1 MAQRLIIEARQK
13 IEVHSPATL
22 EKIGEVEVDSP
33 LDVRAAVHRAR
44 EAFRV
49 WSVMDFKRRAKV
61 LLSARDHLIAHS
73 EELIELIC
81 QENGKPRLEALVE
94 ITYVCDSLTFYSK
107 QARRFLKPHRV
118 TPHLLRNK
126 KVTVHYQP
134 RGVIGMITPWN
145 FPLILTIGEAVSALA
160 AGNAVVI
167 KPSELTP
174 LIAMRGAEILR
185 EAFMAAGAPPMLPA
199 LRDILQVV
207 NGYGETG
214 TALVDEADMIAF
226 TGSAR
231 TGKIIAERAA
241 KRLVP
246 VSLELGGK
254 DPMIVLRDADI
265 ERAANAAVWGAF
277 TNSGQVCISVE
288 RVYVEDAVA
297 DEFTRRVVEKTR
309 ALRQGADVS
318 ETEERVDVG
327 AMTFPKQVE
336 IVEDHINDAKAR
348 GARILTGG
356 RRNPALPGRYFEP
369 TVLSNVDHS
378 MKIMTEETFGPTL
391 PIMRVRDEDEALRLA
406 NDSRYGLNASV
417 FSRDKARGEKIAA
430 RVEAG
435 VTCVNDVIAG
445 FAVTDAPSGGLKESG
460 IGKRHGVEGIRRFC
474 HQQVIVTDRFG
485 LKRDPFWYPY
495 NAKTERLMLRLLGA
509 MFSTRPVAKLKAILG
524 K

>member
-1 MAQRLIIEARQK
+1 MAQQLSIEPRQIIEVR
-13 IEVHSPATL
+13 SPATL
-22 EKIGEVEVDSP
+22 EKIGEVEIDSP
-33 LDVRAAVHRAR
+33 LDVRASARRAR

-49 WSVMDFKRRAKV
+49 WGAMDFKSRAKV
-61 LLSARDHLIAHS
+61 LLSARDSLIAHG
-73 EELIELIC
+73 EELIDLIC
-81 QENGKPRLEALVE
+81 RENGKPRIEALVE
-94 ITYVCDSLTFYSK
+94 ITYVCDALTFYSK
-107 QARRFLKPHRV
+107 RARRFLRSHRV

-145 FPLILTIGEAVSALA
+145 FPLILTAGEAVPALA
-160 AGNAVVI
+160 SGNAVVI
-167 KPSELTP
+167 KPSEWTP
-174 LIAMRGAEILR
+174 LIAMRGADILR
-185 EAFMAAGAPPMLPA
+185 EAFTAAGAPA
-199 LRDILQVV
+199 DILQVV

-214 TALVDEADMIAF
+214 GALVDEADMIAF

-231 TGKIIAERAA
+231 TGKAVAERAA
-241 KRLVP
+241 RRLVP

-254 DPMIVLRDADI
+254 DPMIVLRDADV

-288 RVYVEDAVA
+288 RVYVEDAVV

-309 ALRQGADVS
+309 ALRQGADLGEVDS
-318 ETEERVDVG
+318 RVDVG

-336 IVEDHINDAKAR
+336 IVEDHIDDAKAR

-356 RRNPALPGRYFEP
+356 RRNPNLSGRYFEP
-369 TVLSNVDHS
+369 TVLSDVDHS
-378 MKIMTEETFGPTL
+378 MKIMTEETFGPVL
-391 PIMRVRDEDEALRLA
+391 PIMRVRDEEEALRLA

-417 FSRDKARGEKIAA
+417 FTRDKARGEKIAA
-430 RVEAG
+430 QVEAG

-460 IGKRHGVEGIRRFC
+460 IGKRHGAEGIRRFC

-495 NAKTERLMLRLLGA
+495 DAKTERLMLRLLGA
-509 MFSTRPVAKLKAILG
+509 MFSTRLGAKLKALLG

>member
-1 MAQRLIIEARQK
+1 MAQRLSIEPRQI

-22 EKIGEVEVDSP
+22 EKIGEVEANTP
-33 LDVRAAVHRAR
+33 LEVRASVQRAR

-49 WSVMDFKRRAKV
+49 WSAMNFKQRALV
-61 LLSARDHLIAHS
+61 LLSARDQLLTHS

-81 QENGKPRLEALVE
+81 RENGKPRLEALVE
-94 ITYVCDSLTFYSK
+94 ITYVCDVLTFYSK

-145 FPLILTIGEAVSALA
+145 FPLILTIGEAIPALA
-160 AGNAVVI
+160 TGNTVII
-167 KPSELTP
+167 KPSEWTP
-174 LIAMRGAEILR
+174 LIATRGAELLR
-185 EAFMAAGAPPMLPA
+185 QVFSDHGLPE
-199 LRDILQVV
+199 DILQIV

-214 TALVDEADMIAF
+214 GALVDDADMIAF
-226 TGSAR
+226 TGSVR
-231 TGKIIAERAA
+231 TGKMIAERAA

-288 RVYVEDAVA
+288 RVYVEDSIA
-297 DEFTRRVVEKTR
+297 DEFTRRVIEKTQ
-309 ALRQGADVS
+309 ALRQGSDVNEP
-318 ETEERVDVG
+318 ETRVDIG
-327 AMTFPKQVE
+327 AMTFPRQIE
-336 IVEDHINDAKAR
+336 TVEDHIADARAR
-348 GARILTGG
+348 GAQVLTGG
-356 RRNPALPGRYFEP
+356 HRNQNLPGRYFEP
-369 TVLSNVDHS
+369 TVLSNVNHS
-378 MKIMTEETFGPTL
+378 MKIMTEETFGPVL

-417 FSRDKARGEKIAA
+417 FTRDKARGERIAA
-430 RVEAG
+430 QVEAG
-435 VTCVNDVIAG
+435 ITCVNDVIAG
-445 FAVTDAPSGGLKESG
+445 FGVTDAPSGGLKESG
-460 IGKRHGVEGIRRFC
+460 IGKRHGAEGIRRFC

-485 LKRDPFWYPY
+485 MKRDPFWYPY
-495 NAKTERLMLRLLGA
+495 NAKTERMMKWALGVA
-509 MFSTRPVAKLKAILG
+509 FSTRLGAKLKAILG